1 MGGTKNAQKQRM
13 KALAKA
19 RAVATAKR
27 KEAKRLGIPLSEVQ
41 LPPSAAELE
50 LIAAQEK
57 EKQVRNFDT
66 ETNCMIIFIQKQD
79 AELERKRQ
87 AQLEHERA
95 VEIKLRKSFNV
106 RISPLVQT

>member
-1 MGGTKNAQKQRM
+1 MVGKSKSKESRM
-13 KALAKA
+13 QNLARA

-50 LIAAQEK
+50 FIAAQDK

-66 ETNCMIIFIQKQD
+66 ETLFR
-79 AELERKRQ
+79 ETLTLKR
-87 AQLEHERA
+87 R
-95 VEIKLRKSFNV
+95 
-106 RISPLVQT
+106 

>member
-1 MGGTKNAQKQRM
+1 MGGTSNARKQRM
-13 KALAKA
+13 QALAKA

-57 EKQVRNFDT
+57 EKQVRNIDT
-66 ETNCMIIFIQKQD
+66 ETYGMLKWGASN
-79 AELERKRQ
+79 RW
-87 AQLEHERA
+87 
-95 VEIKLRKSFNV
+95 SFGTTLKKTQ
-106 RISPLVQT
+106 RPLHS

>member
-1 MGGTKNAQKQRM
+1 MAGRSKRKEQRM
-13 KALAKA
+13 NALARA

-66 ETNCMIIFIQKQD
+66 ETLLR
-79 AELERKRQ
+79 ETLTLKR
-87 AQLEHERA
+87 R
-95 VEIKLRKSFNV
+95 
-106 RISPLVQT
+106 

>member
-1 MGGTKNAQKQRM
+1 MAGRSKSKEQRM

-50 LIAAQEK
+50 FLAAQEK
-57 EKQVRNFDT
+57 EKQVRKF
-66 ETNCMIIFIQKQD
+66 ESQIWQKKTLFTVCKFF
-79 AELERKRQ
+79 AKVFFRKKMLNLNDKDKNDWNMKK
-87 AQLEHERA
+87 QL
-95 VEIKLRKSFNV
+95 N
-106 RISPLVQT
+106 

>member
-50 LIAAQEK
+50 FLAAQEK
-57 EKQVRNFDT
+57 EKQVRNFDP
-66 ETNCMIIFIQKQD
+66 ETYGMLKWGACYRWSSGPNSACDSIETTTIGKTH
-79 AELERKRQ
+79 R
-87 AQLEHERA
+87 
-95 VEIKLRKSFNV
+95 
-106 RISPLVQT
+106 PLHT

>member
-1 MGGTKNAQKQRM
+1 MGGTSNARKQRM
-13 KALAKA
+13 QALAKA

-57 EKQVRNFDT
+57 EKQVRKFDT
-66 ETNCMIIFIQKQD
+66 QIWQKKTLFTVQNFSPYFFS
-79 AELERKRQ
+79 ERRC
-87 AQLEHERA
+87 
-95 VEIKLRKSFNV
+95 
-106 RISPLVQT
+106 

>member
-50 LIAAQEK
+50 FLAAQEK

-66 ETNCMIIFIQKQD
+66 VCNI
-79 AELERKRQ
+79 AEHVC
-87 AQLEHERA
+87 QLLFSFRNKMLSWNA
-95 VEIKLRKSFNV
+95 KDKLS
-106 RISPLVQT
+106 

>member
-1 MGGTKNAQKQRM
+1 MVRTSKSKEQRM

-19 RAVATAKR
+19 RAVAAAKR

-57 EKQVRNFDT
+57 EKQVRNFDA
-66 ETNCMIIFIQKQD
+66 ETLLR
-79 AELERKRQ
+79 ETLTLKR
-87 AQLEHERA
+87 R
-95 VEIKLRKSFNV
+95 
-106 RISPLVQT
+106 

>member
-1 MGGTKNAQKQRM
+1 MVRTSKSKEQRM

-50 LIAAQEK
+50 FIAAQEK

-66 ETNCMIIFIQKQD
+66 QIWQKKT
-79 AELERKRQ
+79 LFTVLNFSPYFFSERRC
-87 AQLEHERA
+87 
-95 VEIKLRKSFNV
+95 
-106 RISPLVQT
+106 

>member
-1 MGGTKNAQKQRM
+1 MGGTSNARKQRM
-13 KALAKA
+13 QALAKA

-57 EKQVRNFDT
+57 EKQVRNYLKKACATDHR
-66 ETNCMIIFIQKQD
+66 EGARC
-79 AELERKRQ
+79 AR
-87 AQLEHERA
+87 
-95 VEIKLRKSFNV
+95 
-106 RISPLVQT
+106 SPPR